1 MRTLRVLSL
10 VALAAT
16 WLLLLVGAIVSA
28 TGAGLACPDWPLCHG
43 RLLPPLERLVLIEY
57 GHRLLASA
65 VGLLVLWVAA
75 LAWTHSRGAGGLAR
89 AAAGLV
95 ALLAVQ
101 VGLGGVT
108 VLSSLAPVVVGV
120 HLATAMAFTA
130 SLAAFAT
137 RAHRVGRAHPAPAG
151 VQGLQ
156 RLTAAAVALAY
167 VQILTGGFT
176 SAFGA
181 GLACGGLP
189 LCRGAIVPAGPPS
202 AVLHAVH
209 RLLGLAVLAVVLL
222 LAARGRRRGDALVRR
237 GVVVAAALAIVQVAL
252 GVLNVTTRLALEV
265 RVAHLGGAAALLAVL
280 AALAVWLRAPGDA
293 RAPAAPRSG
302 SRLAPPFSGHAV
314 ARLVAAASRPP
325 VRGPVSPSSG
335 HAAARL
341 AADYVALTKP
351 RIVVL
356 LLLTT
361 LTTMVVAGGGRPG
374 AALTALTM
382 LGGALAAGAANA
394 INCYC
399 DRDIDALMRRT
410 RARPL
415 PAGRIAP
422 RGALA
427 FGVALALAAVLVL
440 GLGVN
445 WLSAVLALAGIV
457 FYVGVYTLW
466 LKRTTPQNIV
476 IGGAAGAI
484 PPLVGWAA
492 VTNQVALPAV
502 VLFAI
507 VFLWT
512 PPHFWALA
520 LHRQEEYRAA
530 GVPMLPVVAGPQET
544 VGQMVRYTLALVAAT
559 LVLAGLGVLGRL
571 YLVAAV
577 ALAVPFV
584 VLVARLARRP
594 TPQHAWTVFEY
605 SVVYLGLLFA
615 AMAVDRL
622 VG

>member
-130 SLAAFAT
+130 FLAVFAT
-137 RAHRVGRAHPAPAG
+137 RAHRMGRAHPAPAG

-156 RLTAAAVALAY
+156 RLAAAAVALAY

-189 LCRGAIVPAGPPS
+189 LCRGAIVPAGPPP

-209 RLLGLAVLAVVLL
+209 RLLGLAVLAVVVL
-222 LAARGRRRGDALVRR
+222 LAARGRRSGDALVRR

-252 GVLNVTTRLALEV
+252 GVLNITTRLALEV

-280 AALAVWLRAPGDA
+280 AALAAWLRAPGDA
-293 RAPAAPRSG
+293 RAPAEPRSG
-302 SRLAPPFSGHAV
+302 SRFAPPFSGHAV
-314 ARLVAAASRPP
+314 T
-325 VRGPVSPSSG
+325 
-335 HAAARL
+335 RL

-445 WLSAVLALAGIV
+445 WLSAVLALVGIV

-520 LHRQEEYRAA
+520 LHRQDEYRAA